1 MRTTLNLADDVAA
14 AVERLRRERS
24 IGASEAVNEL
34 VRASLAR
41 QETTQAPFRQK
52 SHDLGAGINVDN
64 IGEVLE
70 TLDGPLSS

>member
-14 AVERLRRERS
+14 AVDQLRRERS

-34 VRASLAR
+34 LRASLAR
-41 QETTQAPFRQK
+41 QGTNQPPFRQK
-52 SHDLGAGINVDN
+52 SHDLGTGVNFDN

-70 TLDGPLSS
+70 TLAGPSS

>member
-14 AVERLRRERS
+14 AVKRLRRERS

-41 QETTQAPFRQK
+41 EGTNQAPFRQK
-52 SHDLGAGINVDN
+52 SHDLGAGVNFDNV
-64 IGEVLE
+64 GEVLE
-70 TLDGPLSS
+70 TLDGPQSS